1 MEFYFQNALAPS
13 TRRSYSSAKKRYL
26 QFCLHFNFQPVPVS
40 EQHICQYVSKL
51 SEEGVS
57 HASIKCYLSA
67 VRHLQIAQGF
77 ADPHMSDMPKLEQV
91 VKRVKSFQARNRPKH
106 RVRLPITPD
115 ILLKIRGEW
124 ENDSSNPDH
133 VMLWAATCTCFFGFL
148 RAGELTVPA
157 DKAYDPGEHLNF
169 ADISIDNPQSPTVM
183 RVRIKASKTDP
194 FRRGV
199 DIFMGRTHTKLCPI
213 EAMLAYLAVRG
224 SKEGFLF
231 TYKDGRLLSKERFVS
246 GVREALRKA
255 GINQK
260 QYAGH
265 SFRIGAATTAS
276 QRGISEST
284 IKMLGRWESSAYQ
297 LYVRTPRENLASIS
311 AVLGR
316 QS

>member
-1 MEFYFQNALAPS
+1 M
-13 TRRSYSSAKKRYL
+13 
-26 QFCLHFNFQPVPVS
+26 S

-91 VKRVKSFQARNRPKH
+91 VKGVKSFQARNRPGH

-169 ADISIDNPQSPTVM
+169 ADISID
-183 RVRIKASKTDP
+183 K
-194 FRRGV
+194 
-199 DIFMGRTHTKLCPI
+199 
-213 EAMLAYLAVRG
+213 
-224 SKEGFLF
+224 
-231 TYKDGRLLSKERFVS
+231 RFVS